1 MAIRPICITG
11 NPVLHTRAREFVVFD
26 DELKTLVEDMFDTMD
41 KAPGVGLAATQ
52 VGIGLRVFVYDYDD
66 DEGNPRRG
74 VVINPSLEIGEIASG
89 EADWDTELE
98 GCLSVPGERFPLKRA
113 DWARLTG
120 VDLQKNP
127 VAIEATG
134 WFARIF
140 QHEYDH
146 LEGTLYVDKLAEP
159 HFSDAKEIIEEN
171 GWGEDGLT
179 WLPGKDHLED

>member
-11 NPVLHTRAREFVVFD
+11 NPVLHNRAREVVVFD
-26 DELKTLVEDMFDTMD
+26 NELKTLVEDMFDTMD

-74 VVINPSLEIGEIASG
+74 VVINPSLEIGEIESG

-120 VDLQKNP
+120 VDLQQNP
-127 VAIEATG
+127 VSIEASG

-146 LEGTLYVDKLAEP
+146 LDGTLYVDRLAEP
-159 HFSDAKEIIEEN
+159 HFSDAKEIINEN
-171 GWGEDGLT
+171 GWGEDGLA

>member
-11 NPVLHTRAREFVVFD
+11 NPVLHNRATEVVNFD
-26 DELKTLVEDMFDTMD
+26 DELATLVRDMFDTMD

-74 VVINPSLEIGEIASG
+74 VVINPSLEVGEIESG

-98 GCLSVPGERFPLKRA
+98 GCLSVPGERFPIKRA
-113 DWARLTG
+113 DWAKLTG
-120 VDLQKNP
+120 VDLQQNP
-127 VAIEATG
+127 VSIEANG

-146 LEGTLYVDKLAEP
+146 LDGTLYVDKLAEP
-159 HFSDAKEIIEEN
+159 HFSDAREVIEEN
-171 GWGEDGLT
+171 GWGKDGLS
-179 WLPGKDHLED
+179 WLPGKDNLEG

>member
-11 NPVLHTRAREFVVFD
+11 NPVLHNRAQEVVDFD
-26 DELKTLVEDMFDTMD
+26 DALKILVRDMFDTMD

-52 VGIGLRVFVYDYDD
+52 VGVGLRVFVYDYDD

-74 VVINPSLEIGEIASG
+74 VVINPSLEIGEIEQG

-98 GCLSVPGERFPLKRA
+98 GCLSVPGERFPIKRA
-113 DWARLTG
+113 EWAKLTG
-120 VDLQKNP
+120 VDLQQNP
-127 VAIEATG
+127 VSIEATG

-146 LEGTLYVDKLAEP
+146 LDGTLYVDKLAEP
-159 HFSDAKEIIEEN
+159 HLSDAKEIIEEN
-171 GWGEDGLT
+171 GWGKDGLS
-179 WLPGKDHLED
+179 WLPGKDNLEG

>member
-11 NPVLHTRAREFVVFD
+11 NPVLHNRAQEVVDFD
-26 DELKTLVEDMFDTMD
+26 DALKILVRDMFDTMD

-52 VGIGLRVFVYDYDD
+52 VGVGLRVFVYDYDD

-74 VVINPSLEIGEIASG
+74 VVINPSLEIGEIEQG

-98 GCLSVPGERFPLKRA
+98 GCLSVPGERFPIKRA
-113 DWARLTG
+113 EWAKLTG
-120 VDLQKNP
+120 VDLQQNP
-127 VAIEATG
+127 VSIEATG

-146 LEGTLYVDKLAEP
+146 LDGTLYVDKLAEP
-159 HFSDAKEIIEEN
+159 HLSDAKEIIEEN
-171 GWGEDGLT
+171 GWGKDGLS
-179 WLPGKDHLED
+179 WLPGKDNLED

>member
-11 NPVLHTRAREFVVFD
+11 NPVLHNRAAEVVDFD
-26 DELKTLVEDMFDTMD
+26 DDLVTLVRDMFDTMD

-52 VGIGLRVFVYDYDD
+52 VGVGLRVFVYDYDD

-74 VVINPSLEIGEIASG
+74 VVINPELEIGEIEPG

-98 GCLSVPGERFPLKRA
+98 GCLSVPGERFPIKRA
-113 DWARLTG
+113 EWAKLTG
-120 VDLQKNP
+120 VDLKQNP
-127 VAIEATG
+127 VSIEATG

-146 LEGTLYVDKLAEP
+146 LDGTLYVDKLAEP
-159 HFSDAKEIIEEN
+159 HFSDAKEIVKEN
-171 GWGEDGLT
+171 GWGKDGLS
-179 WLPGKDHLED
+179 WLPGKDNLEG